1 MIRPIYI
8 VLLSLLLEGCTRPS
22 VHEPVTLTLLAES
35 ANKTFSEARQQE
47 LPQFTWETA
56 IRVSLFPSNSPRGA
70 SFHLTL
76 PTKIEAP
83 E

>member
-8 VLLSLLLEGCTRPS
+8 VLVSLLLEGCTRPS
-22 VHEPVTLTLLAES
+22 VHAPVTLTLLEEW

-47 LPQFTWETA
+47 LPQFIWETG
-56 IRVSLFPSNSPRGA
+56 IRVNLLPSNSPRGA

-76 PTKIEAP
+76 PTKIEAH